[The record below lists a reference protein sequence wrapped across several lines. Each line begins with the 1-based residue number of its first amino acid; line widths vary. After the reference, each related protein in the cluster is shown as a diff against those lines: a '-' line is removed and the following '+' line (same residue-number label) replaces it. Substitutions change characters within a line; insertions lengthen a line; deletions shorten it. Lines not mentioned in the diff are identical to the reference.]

1 MNILELEEN
10 VTYVAPDN
18 LLIVDTMNLAF
29 RYKHRGQTDFSADYL
44 RTVDSLAKSYNC
56 REVILTADFKYS
68 KYRKDL
74 SEGYKE
80 GRKDKYKDQTE
91 EEKKK
96 AIEFFEGYETAL
108 KFMELKYPLLRFKYV
123 EADDLAAYLVKKLE
137 HKFTHIWLISSD
149 RDWDLLLSEKVSRF
163 SFVSRKEFT
172 LDNFYDEHACDSPE
186 QYISIKVLQGDS
198 GDSVEGIA
206 GVGAKRAYSLVREH
220 GSAMDIYMSL
230 PLPGKQKFVQN
241 LNASGEL
248 IPLNYE
254 LMDLP
259 AFCEDA
265 IAFPNQ
271 ENLTEIEAFTNGV
284 L

>member
-1 MNILELEEN
+1 MNILELEDYTDYKE
-10 VTYVAPDN
+10 PDS
-18 LLIVDTMNLAF
+18 LLIVDCMNLAF

-74 SEGYKE
+74 SDDYKVD
-80 GRKDKYKDQTE
+80 RKDKYKDQTE

-108 KFMELKYPLLRFKYV
+108 EFMEIKYPLLRFKYV
-123 EADDLAAYLVKKLE
+123 EADDLAAYLVKELE
-137 HKFTHIWLISSD
+137 DKFEHIWLISSD
-149 RDWDLLLSEKVSRF
+149 RDWDLLLSDKVSRF

-172 LDNFYDEHACDSPE
+172 IDNFYEEHACDSPE
-186 QYISIKVLQGDS
+186 QYISIKVLQGDT
-198 GDSVEGIA
+198 GDSVAGVA

-220 GSAMDIYMSL
+220 GSAMDIYLAL

-241 LNASGEL
+241 LNASS
-248 IPLNYE
+248 
-254 LMDLP
+254 
-259 AFCEDA
+259 
-265 IAFPNQ
+265 
-271 ENLTEIEAFTNGV
+271 FTR
-284 L
+284 